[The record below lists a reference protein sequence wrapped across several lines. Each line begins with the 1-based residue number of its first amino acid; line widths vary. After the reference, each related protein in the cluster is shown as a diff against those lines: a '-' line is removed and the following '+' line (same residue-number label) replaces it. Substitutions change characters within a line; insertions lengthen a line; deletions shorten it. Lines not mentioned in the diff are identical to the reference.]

1 MLVFIIFVA
10 WQMPKVILEG
20 KVADMYKILI
30 VEDDSVIAGEMKKYL
45 EKWGYEVRNV
55 EDFSDVMSQFVSF
68 SPHLVLMDIGLP
80 FYNGH
85 YWCSQI
91 RQISQVPVIF
101 VSSAGDN
108 MNIVMAVNMGGD
120 DFLVKPFDLEV
131 LAAKVQAI
139 LRRSYSFRGQTNVME
154 YKGIILDMADA
165 SLKVGEHK
173 LELTK
178 NEFKILQILYEN
190 MGNTVSREQI
200 MKRLWDNDCFVDD
213 NTLTVN
219 IARIR
224 RKLEDSG
231 IVDLI
236 QTRKGLG
243 YIIG

>member
-1 MLVFIIFVA
+1 MIEPEKEA
-10 WQMPKVILEG
+10 AECEEN
-20 KVADMYKILI
+20 MYKILV
-30 VEDDSVIAGEMKKYL
+30 VEDDTIIAVEMKKYL
-45 EKWGYEVRNV
+45 EKWGYEVQNA
-55 EDFSDVMSQFVSF
+55 EDFSDIMPQFASF

-91 RQISQVPVIF
+91 RQVSQVPILF

-131 LAAKVQAI
+131 LSAKVQAI
-139 LRRSYSFRGQTNVME
+139 LRRSYAFRDHTNVME
-154 YKGIILDMADA
+154 YHGILLDLSDA
-165 SLKVGEHK
+165 SLKVGDK
-173 LELTK
+173 KMELTK
-178 NEFKILQILYEN
+178 NEFRILQVLFEN
-190 MGNTVSREQI
+190 IGTTVAREQI

-219 IARIR
+219 MTRIR
-224 RKLEDSG
+224 KKLDEAG
-231 IVDLI
+231 IENLI